1 MKKLSL
7 VLSLLFV
14 FGLPIFGQ
22 TGDFDFPAA
31 ESYLGMFANKE
42 LRLAKK
48 LNLNTQQRLRLDE
61 INNLYVTKAAALK
74 TNKALDRPNRRQ
86 QGRILRAEREA
97 QFLQMLD
104 PAQLTIW
111 EQSRQAK
118 RSFRKRPR

>member
-31 ESYLGMFANKE
+31 ESYLGIFANRQ

-48 LNLNTQQRLRLDE
+48 LNLNTEQRLRLDE

-74 TNKALDRPNRRQ
+74 TDKTLDRPDRRQ
-86 QGRILRAEREA
+86 QSKILRAEREA
-97 QFLQMLD
+97 QFVKMLD
-104 PAQLTIW
+104 PTQLAIW
-111 EQSRQAK
+111 EQSKQA
-118 RSFRKRPR
+118 RRNFRKRPR